1 MKNKKLF
8 LIQFYTNKTDF
19 ENEHWLI
26 RLVYAKDFYDAI
38 GVIRENFEDADNF
51 KNLTLF

>member
-1 MKNKKLF
+1 
-8 LIQFYTNKTDF
+8 
-19 ENEHWLI
+19 
-26 RLVYAKDFYDAI
+26 VYAKDFYDAI